1 MTVQSGPGILPRA
14 NPMHLNTDGRG
25 RVSRAKGAKT
35 QAKFFRMHYAYYEE
49 NIRIFC
55 KAMESERLSA
65 LLLRALAA
73 LRETLFLF
81 I

>member
-1 MTVQSGPGILPRA
+1 
-14 NPMHLNTDGRG
+14 
-25 RVSRAKGAKT
+25 
-35 QAKFFRMHYAYYEE
+35 MHYAYYEE